1 MTIEELRKS
10 GWIAFEY
17 IRGSHAYG
25 LNTETSDVDMGGVFI
40 LPNDYLMGLRSHYIE
55 QVSDDKNDTVYYE
68 INGHLTQRERFKL
81 QGFNPNYVDLLL
93 KNGISKGYIDKMSGN
108 SITVNVIQAI
118 LKNLLLSYEYI

>member
-68 INGHLTQRERFKL
+68 LGRWVELLMKA
-81 QGFNPNYVDLLL
+81 NPTALESLFIPD
-93 KNGISKGYIDKMSGN
+93 
-108 SITVNVIQAI
+108 
-118 LKNLLLSYEYI
+118 

>member
-40 LPNDYLMGLRSHYIE
+40 LPN
-55 QVSDDKNDTVYYE
+55 
-68 INGHLTQRERFKL
+68 
-81 QGFNPNYVDLLL
+81 
-93 KNGISKGYIDKMSGN
+93 GIS
-108 SITVNVIQAI
+108 
-118 LKNLLLSYEYI
+118 